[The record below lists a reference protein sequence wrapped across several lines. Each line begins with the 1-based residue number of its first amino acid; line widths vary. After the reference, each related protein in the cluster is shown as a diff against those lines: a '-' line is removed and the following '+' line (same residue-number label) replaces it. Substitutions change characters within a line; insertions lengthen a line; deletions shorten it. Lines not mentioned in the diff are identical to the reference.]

1 MKTIKLEQNYRSTKN
16 ILSSANAVIANNPER
31 LGKKLWSE
39 NKEGEPLKIYRAF
52 NERDEASFIVDIIKN
67 WIDEGRSLNDVAI
80 LYRSNAQSRVLE
92 DSILGAELPYRIYG
106 GVRFYESFHRTL
118 RRHKFYKATRPP
130 KYYPPKHGIGHLIC
144 TKLLHH

>member
-1 MKTIKLEQNYRSTKN
+1 MMINQFTAGEGQKAQTYKRFQKDFKKVKTIKLEQNYRSTKN

-52 NERDEASFIVDIIKN
+52 NERDEASFVVDIIKN

-80 LYRSNAQSRVLE
+80 CTDQMPNPVFWKIVFYGPSYPIEFMVAS
-92 DSILGAELPYRIYG
+92 DSMKEWRLKMP
-106 GVRFYESFHRTL
+106 
-118 RRHKFYKATRPP
+118 
-130 KYYPPKHGIGHLIC
+130 
-144 TKLLHH
+144 